1 MKKLL
6 IVAMLFLG
14 TSVLASSP
22 AFAQTDTDQRLA
34 SPAMCWSLP
43 TVQSLR
49 ECVLHAR
56 EIGAIKS
63 AGVTRSL
70 LFELDVAQSALDR
83 ERPRAA
89 IAWLHAFVRE
99 VDALAGKQIMQ
110 PHAGHLVMHARM
122 VIRALGD

>member
-6 IVAMLFLG
+6 IVAMMFLG
-14 TSVLASSP
+14 TSVLASAP

-34 SPAMCWSLP
+34 SPAMCSMLP

-70 LFELDVAQSALDR
+70 LIELDVAQSALDR
-83 ERPRAA
+83 GRPRVA
-89 IAWLHAFVRE
+89 IALLHAFVRE

-110 PHAGHLVMHARM
+110 PHADHLVMHAKM
-122 VIRALGD
+122 VIQALGG